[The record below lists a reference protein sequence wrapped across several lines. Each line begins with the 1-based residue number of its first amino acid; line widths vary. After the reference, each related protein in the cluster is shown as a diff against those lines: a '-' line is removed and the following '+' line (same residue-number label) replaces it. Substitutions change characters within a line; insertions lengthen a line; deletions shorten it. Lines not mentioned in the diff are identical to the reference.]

1 MTDQNLTLLALIAD
15 RSGSMSSIAKDMN
28 GGIATLLAEQAKLPG
43 ALAVDIWTFDDHVE
57 HPFDWVRPDDVKVD
71 VILPRG
77 RTALQD
83 AVGSA
88 IVSIGE
94 RLASMDEDD
103 RPAKVI
109 VCVVTDGHE
118 NASREYTLERV
129 RDLITMQTERYGWEF
144 MYLAAN
150 VDAFATGGAYGF
162 RAGQTMSYAPTSQ
175 GADAVIATASA
186 GITRSRLG
194 QTADFTDAER
204 AQAGGQS

>member
-28 GGIATLLAEQAKLPG
+28 GGIATLLSEQGKQPG
-43 ALAVDIWTFDDHVE
+43 ALAVDIWTFDDKVE
-57 HPFDWVRPDDVKVD
+57 HPFEWVRPDDVKADIIV
-71 VILPRG
+71 PRG
-77 RTALQD
+77 RTALND
-83 AVGSA
+83 AVGQA

-109 VCVVTDGHE
+109 VCVVTDGAE
-118 NASREYTLERV
+118 NASTEYTNERV
-129 RDLITMQTERYGWEF
+129 LELVKTQTEQYGWEF

-150 VDAFATGGAYGF
+150 VDAFATGQQYGF
-162 RAGQTMSYAPTSQ
+162 SRGQTMSYDATSQ
-175 GADAVIATASA
+175 GAASTISAASA

-194 QTADFTDAER
+194 QAADFTDAER
-204 AQAGGQS
+204 QKAGGQ

>member
-15 RSGSMSSIAKDMN
+15 RSGSMSSIARDMN
-28 GGIATLLAEQAKLPG
+28 GGIATLLAEQARQPG
-43 ALAVDIWTFDDHVE
+43 ALAVDIWTFDDKVE

-77 RTALQD
+77 RTALND
-83 AVGSA
+83 AVGQA

-109 VCVVTDGHE
+109 VCVVTDGAE
-118 NASREYTLERV
+118 NASTEYDLDRV
-129 RDLITMQTERYGWEF
+129 QALVKTQTEQYGWEF
-144 MYLAAN
+144 IYLAAN
-150 VDAFATGGAYGF
+150 VDAFATGRGYGF
-162 RAGQTMSYAPTSQ
+162 AGGQTMSYAADSQ
-175 GADAVIATASA
+175 GAASSLAAASA

-194 QTADFTDAER
+194 GDSTFTDAER
-204 AQAGGQS
+204 QSAGGQQ